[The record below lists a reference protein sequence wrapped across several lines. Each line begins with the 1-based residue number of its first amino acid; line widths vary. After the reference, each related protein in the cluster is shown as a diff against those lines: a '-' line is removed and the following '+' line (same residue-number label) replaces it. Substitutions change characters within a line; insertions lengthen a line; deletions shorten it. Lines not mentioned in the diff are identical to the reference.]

1 MTFLNKT
8 LAKAAALLSLREGTD
23 REATI
28 VAVRS
33 DVELQS
39 GGAWALVFAILIASV
54 GLNVNSTAVIIG
66 AMLISPLMGP
76 IVGAGVALGTSD
88 MTLLRRSVRN
98 LLLATAIGLVA
109 STLYFVL
116 TPLADAQSELLA
128 RTRPT
133 LFDVM
138 IALFGGSAGI
148 IAATRK
154 GNRSQVVPGVAIA
167 TALMPPLCTAGF
179 GLAHG
184 DLWFFLGAMHLF
196 LINALFICLATLGF
210 IRLMGFERLRSEA
223 EEVRRMR
230 PVVILLT
237 VAILVP
243 SAWTGW
249 QVVQESRF
257 KGRARRF
264 VSEQL
269 RTAERSVIN
278 TEYRFGLDS
287 STIDATVLGERLD
300 AAVIDS
306 LASRLRL
313 YDIPRTRLVLHQP
326 LGKVRTAD
334 EIMALVRQSLPV
346 VRPGGSAGA
355 DAESQARLR
364 VLQAE
369 VVRLRAAEL
378 PVRALTKELRAL
390 YPTLTALALGRG
402 ALASDTASGPPQSVG
417 AIATWS
423 RTPTLRDLAQVR
435 ALLALRLGT
444 DSVQLANVTVR

>member
-1 MTFLNKT
+1 MSFFSRT
-8 LAKAAALLSLREGTD
+8 LGKATALLSLREGTD

-28 VAVRS
+28 AAVRA

-98 LLLATAIGLVA
+98 LLLATVIALVA
-109 STLYFVL
+109 STLYFLL
-116 TPLADAQSELLA
+116 TPLADAQSELLS

-148 IAATRK
+148 VAATRK

-184 DLWFFLGAMHLF
+184 DIWFFLGAMHLF
-196 LINALFICLATLGF
+196 LINSLFICLATLGF

-223 EEVRRMR
+223 EEARRIR
-230 PVVILLT
+230 PVIILFT

-243 SAWTGW
+243 SAYTGW

-269 RTAERSVIN
+269 RTKDRSVIN
-278 TEYRFGLDS
+278 TEYRFGIDS

-300 AAVIDS
+300 DATIDS

-313 YDIPRTRLVLHQP
+313 YGIPHTRLVLHQP
-326 LGKVRTAD
+326 LSKVQTAD
-334 EIMALVRQSLPV
+334 EIMALVRQSIPTTG
-346 VRPGGSAGA
+346 PGGTSGA
-355 DAESQARLR
+355 DAELQARIR

-369 VVRLRAAEL
+369 VVRLRSAEL
-378 PVRALTKELRAL
+378 PVRTLTKELHAL
-390 YPTLTALALGRG
+390 YPTLTALALGRA
-402 ALASDTASGPPQSVG
+402 ALAGDTASGPPQSVS

-423 RTPTLRDLAQVR
+423 RTPASRDVARLRAF
-435 ALLALRLGT
+435 LALRLGT
-444 DSVQLANVTVR
+444 DSVQLASVTVR

>member
-1 MTFLNKT
+1 MTFIQRS
-8 LAKAAALLSLREGTD
+8 LATAAELLSLREGTD
-23 REATI
+23 HEATI
-28 VAVRS
+28 AAVTS
-33 DVELQS
+33 DVELRS

-88 MTLLRRSVRN
+88 MPLLRRSVRS
-98 LLLATAIGLVA
+98 LFLATAIALVA
-109 STLYFVL
+109 STVYFFV

-179 GLAHG
+179 GLAHA
-184 DLWFFLGAMHLF
+184 DFWFFLGAMHLF

-210 IRLMGFERLRSEA
+210 VRLMGFERLRGEA
-223 EEVRRMR
+223 EDARRMR
-230 PVVILLT
+230 PVIILLT

-264 VSEQL
+264 VSEQV
-269 RTAERSVIN
+269 RTPDRSVIN

-287 STIDATVLGERLD
+287 STIDVTVLGERLNGST
-300 AAVIDS
+300 IDS
-306 LASRLRL
+306 MVSRLRL
-313 YDIPRTRLVLHQP
+313 YGIPRTRLVLHQP
-326 LGKVRTAD
+326 LGNVRTAD
-334 EIMALVRQSLPV
+334 EIMALVRQSLPASGP
-346 VRPGGSAGA
+346 RGSTVT
-355 DAESQARLR
+355 DAESQAHIL

-369 VVRLRAAEL
+369 VVRLRSAEL
-378 PVRALTKELRAL
+378 PVRTLTKELQVL
-390 YPTLTALALGRG
+390 YPTLQALALGRG
-402 ALASDTASGPPQSVG
+402 AMAGDTASGPPQALS
-417 AIATWS
+417 AIATW
-423 RTPTLRDLAQVR
+423 RRMPAPRDVARVR
-435 ALLALRLGT
+435 AFLAMRLGA
-444 DSVQLANVTVR
+444 DSIQLANVTVR